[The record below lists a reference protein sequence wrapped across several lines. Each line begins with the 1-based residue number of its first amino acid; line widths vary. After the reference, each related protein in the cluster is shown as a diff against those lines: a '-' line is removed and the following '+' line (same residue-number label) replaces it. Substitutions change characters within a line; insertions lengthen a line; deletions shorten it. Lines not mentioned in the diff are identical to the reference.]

1 MKDKLKYLLL
11 LLLSV
16 LCLTVLNACG
26 KDDSAAEEEAA
37 LDSVSASMDG
47 TVTAFTGKE
56 ISVITSDNEKLT
68 FDMTKAELD
77 CKNGIIPGN
86 EVTLIYVGPLDGTD
100 TSKVRLRK
108 IITTDDNAGLLPTD
122 GTKVISPSGDAEGFH
137 SGKAG
142 YDEPDSGTEVEE
154 KTETVT
160 VKSPVNVRADAASQA
175 EVLGVLQGGATV
187 TRTGICDNGWHR
199 IVYEGETGY
208 VWGEYL
214 SD

>member
-1 MKDKLKYLLL
+1 MRDKLKYLLL

-16 LCLTVLNACG
+16 LCLSVLGACG

-56 ISVITSDNEKLT
+56 ISINTSDNETLT

-108 IITTDDNAGLLPTD
+108 IITTDDNSGLLPTD
-122 GTKVISPSGDAEGFH
+122 GTKVISPHHNQSH
-137 SGKAG
+137 K
-142 YDEPDSGTEVEE
+142 
-154 KTETVT
+154 
-160 VKSPVNVRADAASQA
+160 PVNSDSP
-175 EVLGVLQGGATV
+175 
-187 TRTGICDNGWHR
+187 DN
-199 IVYEGETGY
+199 
-208 VWGEYL
+208 
-214 SD
+214 

>member
-1 MKDKLKYLLL
+1 MRNKLKYFLL

-16 LCLTVLNACG
+16 LCLSILGACG

-56 ISVITSDNEKLT
+56 ISIITSDNDKLT

-77 CKNGIIPGN
+77 CKSGIIPGN

-108 IITTDDNAGLLPTD
+108 IITTDDNSGLLPTD
-122 GTKVISPSGDAEGFH
+122 GTKVISPSGDADGFQ

-142 YDEPDSGTEVEE
+142 YDEPDSGVKVEE

-160 VKSPVNVRADAASQA
+160 VKSPVNVRADAARDRKS
-175 EVLGVLQGGATV
+175 VV
-187 TRTGICDNGWHR
+187 
-199 IVYEGETGY
+199 
-208 VWGEYL
+208 
-214 SD
+214 

>member
-86 EVTLIYVGPLDGTD
+86 EVTLIYVGPLDGTIPARCGLERSSQQ
-100 TSKVRLRK
+100 T
-108 IITTDDNAGLLPTD
+108 IIRDCC
-122 GTKVISPSGDAEGFH
+122 
-137 SGKAG
+137 
-142 YDEPDSGTEVEE
+142 
-154 KTETVT
+154 
-160 VKSPVNVRADAASQA
+160 Q
-175 EVLGVLQGGATV
+175 Q
-187 TRTGICDNGWHR
+187 TGQK
-199 IVYEGETGY
+199 
-208 VWGEYL
+208 
-214 SD
+214 